1 MRLVRAF
8 AWKNAKQAA
17 GIQYYFDQHFI
28 TSCTPKSTHPPCRIT
43 KCHTSRSKS
52 INTESLAQER
62 HVECSSTFY
71 HQKIMKLFVEQ
82 SVRIHW
88 HRTSTFCHILAAY
101 SMVWSWLSTMLIGI
115 CYRVVTQLVMIYGM
129 VMVIDNIDW
138 DIMLSCSDTS
148 SDIWHGHGYQQC
160 WLEYHVIV

>member
-1 MRLVRAF
+1 
-8 AWKNAKQAA
+8 
-17 GIQYYFDQHFI
+17 
-28 TSCTPKSTHPPCRIT
+28 
-43 KCHTSRSKS
+43 
-52 INTESLAQER
+52 
-62 HVECSSTFY
+62 
-71 HQKIMKLFVEQ
+71 MKLYVEQ

-138 DIMLSCSDTS
+138 NIMLSCSDTTS
-148 SDIWHGHGYQQC
+148 SDIWHGHGYRQ
-160 WLEYHVIV
+160 Y